1 MTAIRVG
8 ILGTLAA
15 VWLAV
20 AAFLW
25 HTSVP
30 ALDPPSLDP
39 AAIFGER
46 ALIRNARYEY
56 GLTALWALGVLALLG
71 ALWLAARRAPRSRA
85 ATFGGALV
93 SGALF
98 GGGVFVLAWL
108 VDLPFHLA
116 AHWWRRRY
124 EVTDLGYLRFVT
136 GTWSTTLGELV
147 LACLAGAALVAAG
160 RLLGRRAWLGL
171 WAAFGALAAA
181 YVLLY
186 PTLLAP
192 RLRPLEDKALAAQI
206 QALGRRDGLEHV
218 DIEVRK
224 ARERTRAI
232 NAEALGAGPT
242 TRLILWDTLL
252 APEVGRGEIRFV
264 AAHELTHIARHHP
277 WKGVAWFALLALPAT
292 WLLARAVTLR
302 DPSAIPRAALV
313 LVLLQLATLPLANA
327 ISRRYEAEADWQ
339 ALELTGDSRS
349 AEALYRRF
357 TRTNLSDPDPPWLL
371 HVLLDTHPSLLERVA
386 TARAAALRADPG
398 FPAPSRTS
406 TTSP

>member
-1 MTAIRVG
+1 M
-8 ILGTLAA
+8 
-15 VWLAV
+15 
-20 AAFLW
+20 
-25 HTSVP
+25 
-30 ALDPPSLDP
+30 
-39 AAIFGER
+39 
-46 ALIRNARYEY
+46 
-56 GLTALWALGVLALLG
+56 
-71 ALWLAARRAPRSRA
+71 
-85 ATFGGALV
+85 
-93 SGALF
+93 
-98 GGGVFVLAWL
+98 LAWL

-147 LACLAGAALVAAG
+147 LACLAGAALVVAG

-171 WAAFGALAAA
+171 WAAFVALAAA

-242 TRLILWDTLL
+242 TRLILWDTML

-264 AAHELTHIARHHP
+264 AAHELTHISRHHP

-313 LVLLQLATLPLANA
+313 LVLLQLAALPLANA

-357 TRTNLSDPDPPWLL
+357 ARTNLTDPDPPWLL